1 MRNIDSILSRAAG
14 QIGESNTTRATRA
27 AQKSTEDSVRMDAG
41 TVTNDEVARSGRT
54 GETTAHIENMLSRER
69 TMDCMM
75 HSLLGDD
82 TIY

>member
-1 MRNIDSILSRAAG
+1 LRNIDSILSRAAG

-54 GETTAHIENMLSRER
+54 G
-69 TMDCMM
+69 
-75 HSLLGDD
+75 
-82 TIY
+82 